1 MAKKVYGVIGMMEWH
16 ALIPIGKSSLN
27 VKFTGGT
34 LTGYGVTPAKYTTSD
49 AVIQK
54 MIENS
59 EHFKNG
65 KIKLLRVF
73 ETAESK
79 EVPVIE
85 SKNDDITSIDDK
97 ELEMVEVTS
106 LDDAKEY
113 LKDKFNV
120 SWNKLK
126 SKSAIIETAQTHG
139 VRFLF
144 K

>member
-59 EHFKNG
+59 EYFKNG
-65 KIKLLRVF
+65 RIKLLRVL
-73 ETAESK
+73 ETMEPKK
-79 EVPVIE
+79 EMVVETKKI
-85 SKNDDITSIDDK
+85 DITSADEK
-97 ELEMVEVTS
+97 ELETVEVTS

-113 LKDKFNV
+113 LKDRFNV

-126 SKSAIIETAQTHG
+126 SKSAIIETAQTYG
-139 VRFLF
+139 VKFLF